1 MKCRYVLFLLAFL
14 SHSPFSSLQEGDIE
28 RYFDLVDT
36 YNNALSAANS
46 ASYTASMDFSSL
58 NANKM
63 DTSLNREDQKL
74 SGGSDNM
81 NNTKDELRRALEAIT
96 DIMELLQ

>member
-1 MKCRYVLFLLAFL
+1 MSICLVSVGVLISLSLLVERYVLFLLAFL
-14 SHSPFSSLQEGDIE
+14 SHSPFSSLQDGDIE

-63 DTSLNREDQKL
+63 DTSLNREDQTL
-74 SGGSDNM
+74 SGVR
-81 NNTKDELRRALEAIT
+81 TT
-96 DIMELLQ
+96 